1 MLVVYSLLWL
11 ILRVILAPV
20 LALVLIDTDVPINE
34 QQMNSLEDY
43 VEASLMLQ
51 FNRVQS

>member
-1 MLVVYSLLWL
+1 MADSESSSSSS
-11 ILRVILAPV
+11 ASSSADP
-20 LALVLIDTDVPINE
+20 DSDVTINE

-51 FNRVQS
+51 FCHGFFCM

>member
-11 ILRVILAPV
+11 ISSSISSASSSADP
-20 LALVLIDTDVPINE
+20 DSDVTIN
-34 QQMNSLEDY
+34 EDY

-51 FNRVQS
+51 FN

>member
-11 ILRVILAPV
+11 ILRVVLAPV
-20 LALVLIDTDVPINE
+20 LAPVLADPDSDVTINE

-51 FNRVQS
+51 FNRV

>member
-1 MLVVYSLLWL
+1 MANSES
-11 ILRVILAPV
+11 RSS
-20 LALVLIDTDVPINE
+20 LALVLIDSDVTINE
-34 QQMNSLEDY
+34 QQMNSLEDS

>member
-1 MLVVYSLLWL
+1 MADSESSSSSS
-11 ILRVILAPV
+11 A
-20 LALVLIDTDVPINE
+20 ALPDSDVTINE

-43 VEASLMLQ
+43 VEASLVLQ

>member
-1 MLVVYSLLWL
+1 MADSEGSFSSS
-11 ILRVILAPV
+11 ASSSADP
-20 LALVLIDTDVPINE
+20 DFDVTINE

-43 VEASLMLQ
+43 VEASFMLQ

>member
-1 MLVVYSLLWL
+1 MADSESSSSSS
-11 ILRVILAPV
+11 ASSSADP
-20 LALVLIDTDVPINE
+20 DSDVTINE

-43 VEASLMLQ
+43 LEASLVLQ